1 MRTFKFTTRPRQS
14 RETGFTLIE
23 AMVTVAI
30 IGILAAVAV
39 PSYTSY
45 VTRSKLT
52 EATNNL
58 ADMRIKMEQSYQDN
72 RAYGTGTTCG
82 AAMPGASD
90 TKYFAITCTTATP
103 WSTFTLFAKSRAGV
117 GLGASED
124 YVYTIDETNTKATTK
139 FKGATVTK
147 ACWTISGSEC

>member
-1 MRTFKFTTRPRQS
+1 MRAFKFTSHKRPS
-14 RETGFTLIE
+14 HEAGFTLIE

-72 RAYGTGTTCG
+72 RVYGATTVCG
-82 AAMPGASD
+82 PAMPGTSD

-103 WSTFTLFAKSRAGV
+103 WTTFTLTAKSRASV

-124 YVYTIDETNTKATTK
+124 YVYTINELNAKKTTK
-139 FKGATVTK
+139 FKGATVDK
-147 ACWTISGSEC
+147 SCWTITGSEC